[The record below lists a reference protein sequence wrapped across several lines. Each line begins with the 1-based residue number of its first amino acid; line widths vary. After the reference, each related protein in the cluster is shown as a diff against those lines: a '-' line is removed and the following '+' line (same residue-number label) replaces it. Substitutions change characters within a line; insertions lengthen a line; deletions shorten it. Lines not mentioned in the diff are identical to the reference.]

1 MNTSWAYE
9 HEHEQMSFE
18 VYVRVINFKI
28 ILSLIGEVR
37 EMRNIYKIN
46 TIHCE
51 DKKQKDNSQRRT
63 VK

>member
-1 MNTSWAYE
+1 
-9 HEHEQMSFE
+9 MSFE

-28 ILSLIGEVR
+28 ILSLIGKVR

-51 DKKQKDNSQRRT
+51 DKT
-63 VK
+63 